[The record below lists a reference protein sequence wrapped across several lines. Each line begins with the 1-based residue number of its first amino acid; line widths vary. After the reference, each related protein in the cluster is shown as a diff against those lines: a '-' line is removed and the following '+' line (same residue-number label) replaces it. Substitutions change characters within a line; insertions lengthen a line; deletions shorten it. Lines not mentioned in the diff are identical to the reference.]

1 MKLSEIQANVDKNST
16 WERCKGV
23 YCIDLG
29 ESFHT
34 SIYLQKSTWIQ
45 PRTSPLKFRLL
56 DAVRLVE
63 TGERE
68 RESSRERERAREGER
83 ARCWTAISV
92 GEVREGLGEDSLPD
106 FVSSWT

>member
-1 MKLSEIQANVDKNST
+1 MTRRQSSR
-16 WERCKGV
+16 ER
-23 YCIDLG
+23 
-29 ESFHT
+29 E
-34 SIYLQKSTWIQ
+34 
-45 PRTSPLKFRLL
+45 
-56 DAVRLVE
+56 VE
-63 TGERE
+63 LERERGKARERE